1 MHVATP
7 ICSRFS
13 LDVRVVDTDSVV
25 QQDYGQRRYS
35 QTLQGVV
42 GKSGGKENL
51 MVKVVPDGRG
61 CGEKRYANFRKKKT
75 FLASCLV
82 VCVYQLTWLW
92 VLTLETERQELS
104 PEIITL
110 PNESADKIM

>member
-7 ICSRFS
+7 TCSRFS

-25 QQDYGQRRYS
+25 QQDYGQRKYS
-35 QTLQGVV
+35 QTLQGIV
-42 GKSGGKENL
+42 GKSGGKGNL

-61 CGEKRYANFRKKKT
+61 CGEKRYANFRKKT

-82 VCVYQLTWLW
+82 VSDYHLTWLW

-104 PEIITL
+104 PEDDDL
-110 PNESADKIM
+110 S